1 MSNLSLAA
9 RQARLL
15 ALRDL
20 IDVGGAELWFYT
32 GAAVPATPETATL
45 ETFLGAVTLAAPSG
59 AIGAAGNVATWTL
72 TVPRVNAATTT
83 GVVGWVRFVDGGGN
97 GVLDLLAGAAAA
109 AAAGTYSP
117 PRQVLLSDLQVYA
130 GGEIQLLSCVISE

>member
-1 MSNLSLAA
+1 MSTLSLVA

-20 IDVGGAELWFYT
+20 MDAGGAELWFYT
-32 GAAVPATPETATL
+32 GSAVPTTPETATA
-45 ETFLGAVTLAAPSG
+45 ETFLGAVTLATPSG
-59 AIGAAGNVATWTL
+59 AIGAAGTVATWTL

-83 GVVGWVRFVDGGGN
+83 GVVGWVRFVDGSGN
-97 GVLDLLAGAAAA
+97 GVLDLLAGAAD
-109 AAAGTYSP
+109 GTYSP